1 MRKPRRASLR
11 TGLLAGLA
19 ALGAGALAGPAAAV
33 HEKIV
38 VRPMISLTQF
48 VGAGD
53 DSDVGGCALFDGCNA
68 SVLSGLIVPEIPP
81 QAGAV
86 LVGFDYFS
94 FKQEDVCPCSGWGSF
109 AYRGEIDFNTFEI
122 PHQFVSATLV
132 LRAVAGAHDSSHAF
146 SDNLVTQLFEV
157 APGFPLVAHD
167 NLIPVPPFAGMT
179 LNIAFGATG
188 DRITVVEQQPA
199 GFGPIGPNRLATLG
213 NPLVTRV
220 GGRDYRIDVTDRVQ
234 KWVADWGNRGQ
245 HPLHGFVL
253 VGSDE
258 TVPTD
263 GNTNAQLW
271 VMYQATLEFD
281 VDEPDR

>member
-1 MRKPRRASLR
+1 MRNLRRTNLQTA
-11 TGLLAGLA
+11 LLVGLA
-19 ALGAGALAGPAAAV
+19 AVGAGALAGPAAAV

-38 VRPMISLTQF
+38 VRPIISLTQL

-53 DSDVGGCALFDGCNA
+53 NSDVGGCALFDGCGS

-109 AYRGEIDFNTFEI
+109 AYRGEIDFSTLEI
-122 PHQFVSATLV
+122 PRHFVSATLV
-132 LRAVAGAHDSSHAF
+132 LRAVAGAHDQSHAF

-157 APGFPLVAHD
+157 PPGTAFVAHD
-167 NLIPVPPFAGMT
+167 NLLPIPPFAGMT

-199 GFGPIGPNRLATLG
+199 GFGPIGPNPLVTLG

-220 GGRDYRIDVTDRVQ
+220 ADRDYRIDVTGRVQ
-234 KWVADWGNRGQ
+234 KWVSNVFSRR
-245 HPLHGFVL
+245 GFVL

>member
-1 MRKPRRASLR
+1 MSKPRRTSLR
-11 TGLLAGLA
+11 PGLLAGLA
-19 ALGAGALAGPAAAV
+19 VIGACALTSPAAAV
-33 HEKIV
+33 HEKIM

-53 DSDVGGCALFDGCNA
+53 HSDVGGCALFDGCHT
-68 SVLSGLIVPEIPP
+68 SILSGLTLPEIPP

-94 FKQEDVCPCSGWGSF
+94 FSQGDVCPCSGWGSF

-132 LRAVAGAHDSSHAF
+132 LHAVAAAHQFHEF
-146 SDNLVTQLFEV
+146 SENIFTQMFEV
-157 APGFPLVAHD
+157 TPNLPFVAHD
-167 NLIPVPPFAGMT
+167 DLIPIPPFAGMT
-179 LNIAFGATG
+179 LNIRFGATG
-188 DRITVVEQQPA
+188 DRTTVVEQQPN

-213 NPLVTRV
+213 NPLVQRV
-220 GGRDYRIDVTDRVQ
+220 GDTDYRIDVTDRVR
-234 KWVADWGNRGQ
+234 KWVLDWANRDK

-263 GNTNAQLW
+263 GQTNAQLW
-271 VMYQATLEFD
+271 MMYQATLEFD
-281 VDEPDR
+281 VDESDR